1 MKTQPSLSFLMTDNV
16 YKIVL
21 LGKIADGFDAAIAH
35 EQLASIFNID
45 IKKIPKL
52 LKKPVVI
59 RTNLKRDAALR
70 YQTGLEKI
78 GILCDIIPPLD
89 SPPATVVNTEKPD
102 IIIEDSAKPLLYETE
117 TFTLVDIK
125 KQNTLI
131 LDGESLRVINI
142 KMPFSSIMSF
152 LIKWLFAAIVTIMII
167 GGISYVIWF
176 FLGTQISDFIQQWLQ
191 FMKGL

>member
-1 MKTQPSLSFLMTDNV
+1 MTDNV

-35 EQLASIFNID
+35 DQLATIFNID

-52 LKKPVVI
+52 LKKPIVI

-89 SPPATVVNTEKPD
+89 SPPINTEPD
-102 IIIEDSAKPLLYETE
+102 LIIEDSAKPIIDETE
-117 TFTLVDIK
+117 TFSLVDIE
-125 KQNTLI
+125 KQKTLI
-131 LDGESLRVINI
+131 LDGESLRVINL
-142 KMPFSSIMSF
+142 KMPFSSIMIF
-152 LIKWLFAAIVTIMII
+152 LIKGLFAAIVTIMIF
-167 GGISYVIWF
+167 GGIGYVIWF
-176 FLGTQISDFIQQWLQ
+176 FMGTQISDFVQQWLQ

>member
-1 MKTQPSLSFLMTDNV
+1 MTDNV

-21 LGKIADGFDAAIAH
+21 LGKIADGFDAAVAH
-35 EQLASIFNID
+35 EQLATIFNID

-52 LKKPVVI
+52 IKKPVVI
-59 RTNLKRDAALR
+59 RTHLKRDAAQR

-89 SPPATVVNTEKPD
+89 SPPVLVNAETE
-102 IIIEDSAKPLLYETE
+102 IIIEDSAKPTSDETE
-117 TFTLVDIK
+117 TFTLLELE
-125 KQNTLI
+125 KQKTLI
-131 LDGESLRVINI
+131 LDGENLRVINI
-142 KMPFSSIMSF
+142 KMPFSSILNF

-167 GGISYVIWF
+167 AGIGYLIWF

>member
-35 EQLASIFNID
+35 DQLASIFNID

-59 RTNLKRDAALR
+59 RTHLKRDAALR

-89 SPPATVVNTEKPD
+89 SPPTAVANTPS
-102 IIIEDSAKPLLYETE
+102 IIIEDSAKPLLSETE
-117 TFTLVDIK
+117 TFTLVDDIK

-142 KMPFSSIMSF
+142 KMPFSSIMIF

-167 GGISYVIWF
+167 GGIAYVIWF